1 MQTRTVRFMKHKEML
16 KFLKSYPQFT
26 EEYEKTRLKMQFGRE
41 IIELR
46 RKRGISQQELAE
58 RVNTKRNNIS
68 RVERGEQNLTIG
80 TMYRLVNAL
89 GEKLFITASG
99 NDVIKLSETS
109 RNLLE
114 KLQEKTKMSK
124 EQIVEE
130 ALKTMYIKM
139 LEQVDFENIWLHEEY
154 ELSEIG
160 VG

>member
-1 MQTRTVRFMKHKEML
+1 MKHKEML